1 MVLFSFSIGGVLMT
15 KLTDFYQEY
24 QRQVELL
31 RDSNETVKDI
41 TETINSLY
49 EEFITTRFKVEETEE
64 KLREAGRSLLY
75 QVRAGN
81 VIESDVVSD
90 KFTPYGLTIRYH
102 NNMSDDYIDVS
113 FPWGD
118 LQEELDRSEQE
129 E

>member
-1 MVLFSFSIGGVLMT
+1 MT